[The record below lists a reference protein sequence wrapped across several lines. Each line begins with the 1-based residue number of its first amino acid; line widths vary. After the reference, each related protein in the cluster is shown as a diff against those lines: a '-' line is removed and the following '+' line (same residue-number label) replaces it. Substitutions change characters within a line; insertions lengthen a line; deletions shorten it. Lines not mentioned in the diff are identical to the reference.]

1 MDNFAAEAKI
11 RINQLS
17 DEVILKTIRRKT
29 DVLYR
34 PAKKKKKRKRNTKIK
49 KSKIA
54 AIFLKVGRESITLS
68 VEALHP

>member
-17 DEVILKTIRRKT
+17 DEVIPKTIRRKT

-34 PAKKKKKRKRNTKIK
+34 PAKKKKYTHK
-49 KSKIA
+49 KKIA
-54 AIFLKVGRESITLS
+54 AIFLKGVRECRCALS
-68 VEALHP
+68 